1 MDFESGAIKSS
12 VKIEEKYKR
21 ANSSFRKNS

>member
-1 MDFESGAIKSS
+1 MDFESGAIKSF

-21 ANSSFRKNS
+21 ANTSFIKNS